1 MFEDKRRR
9 FVEVFTEFMVMIS
22 TILLQ
27 QFLRQDLEDK
37 AKEVLS
43 NMFFA
48 VIAMIVL
55 VNLAYLVSTLYEQWW
70 DYKVDKAR
78 QKRVEEHGVHSLMK
92 FIDQRFKTGQRPKSD
107 DKTDKDNQL
116 TRFRIINCSYRIH
129 SRGSCGCSCGG
140 RILRKSHHFNLRNRS
155 RALSDVRVTNYRRYL
170 RCIRKNGRTIVYKV
184 NKVIKSEK
192 ESVNSSS
199 ESSESSSDSSSCSED
214 LNKSNDIVSNMA
226 DDN

>member
-55 VNLAYLVSTLYEQWW
+55 VNLAYLVSTLYE
-70 DYKVDKAR
+70 
-78 QKRVEEHGVHSLMK
+78 
-92 FIDQRFKTGQRPKSD
+92 
-107 DKTDKDNQL
+107 
-116 TRFRIINCSYRIH
+116 
-129 SRGSCGCSCGG
+129 
-140 RILRKSHHFNLRNRS
+140 
-155 RALSDVRVTNYRRYL
+155 
-170 RCIRKNGRTIVYKV
+170 
-184 NKVIKSEK
+184 
-192 ESVNSSS
+192 
-199 ESSESSSDSSSCSED
+199 
-214 LNKSNDIVSNMA
+214 
-226 DDN
+226 